1 VVGRRAAAARDMN
14 KSVVRGLCLLALVAS
29 IAVRVQSNRTREAVM
44 SEFDVGTAIEDVI
57 RAHGYVVRENPV
69 KPPKVL
75 SVVVYFQRPECEQAS
90 LVMPYFINAETL
102 PLLARVTKP
111 DFDRHFF
118 YLDRS
123 WNEQSRVAMFFE
135 WAKYAVLDIVGASR
149 YVPVKKA
156 IVLAEAAD
164 CHPAAP
170 IDWRPV
176 WEKHS
181 NRNAANGSSAGAVR
195 AGT

>member
-1 VVGRRAAAARDMN
+1 MN
-14 KSVVRGLCLLALVAS
+14 KAVIRALCLLALVAS
-29 IAVRVQSNRTREAVM
+29 IAVRVQSNRTREAMM
-44 SEFDVGTAIEDVI
+44 SDFDVGAAIEDVI

-69 KPPKVL
+69 KPPRVL

-90 LVMPYFINAETL
+90 LVLPYFINAETQ
-102 PLLARVTKP
+102 PLLARVTRP

-118 YLDRS
+118 YLDRAWS
-123 WNEQSRVAMFFE
+123 EQSRVAMFFE

-176 WEKHS
+176 WQKDRD
-181 NRNAANGSSAGAVR
+181 RNAATGSSAGAVR